1 MEKLARC
8 IASVVIAFGATAACA
23 AVPPPGGATPLARA
37 PDKTVVLT
45 FDDAVKSH
53 KAVVAPLLKKLGFG
67 ATFFI
72 THAWMDDTANFMSWD
87 DVAQLHRM
95 GFEIGNHS
103 WTHGDFNSAESDL
116 TLGTELE
123 MVEKELARVG
133 VPKPISFAWSGNQ
146 FGPEAVAQLQA
157 HGYLLARRGMQP
169 ELPYGSD
176 TVGLVLDVTKHHSL
190 MIPTTGDAY
199 PYWTFENFK
208 AVAAT
213 ARGGKIAVLQ
223 FHGVPD
229 RAHLWVQALPENF
242 RQYMLYLKRN
252 GYHVVALRDV
262 LKYYDVARLPDD
274 PTLRVRYP
282 NGVDPNMPAPKMR
295 DLMRALFEAAMQ
307 AAPNSNQKK

>member
-1 MEKLARC
+1 MEKLAC
-8 IASVVIAFGATAACA
+8 YIASVVIAFGATVACA
-23 AVPPPGGATPLARA
+23 AVPPPDGATPPARI

-45 FDDAVKSH
+45 FDDAVESH

-72 THAWMDDTANFMSWD
+72 THAWMDDTSNFMSWD

-103 WTHGDFNSAESDL
+103 WTHGEFNSAESAL

-157 HGYLLARRGMQP
+157 HGYPLARRGMQP

-176 TVGLVLDVTKHHSL
+176 TVGLPLDVTKHHPL
-190 MIPTTGDAY
+190 MIPTAGDAY

-229 RAHLWVQALPENF
+229 RAHPWVQTLPENF
-242 RQYMLYLKRN
+242 RQYMLYLKHN

-274 PTLRVRYP
+274 PMLRVRYP
-282 NGVDPNMPAPKMR
+282 NGVDPDMPAPK
-295 DLMRALFEAAMQ
+295 MRALFEAARK
-307 AAPNSNQKK
+307 AASNSNQNK

>member
-1 MEKLARC
+1 MEKLARH
-8 IASVVIAFGATAACA
+8 IAAVLIAFCATVAYA
-23 AVPPPGGATPLARA
+23 AVPRPGGTPPPGRV

-45 FDDAVKSH
+45 LDDAVKSH
-53 KAVVAPLLKKLGFG
+53 ITVAAPLLKKLGFG

-87 DVAQLHRM
+87 EVAQLHRM

-103 WTHGDFNSAESDL
+103 WTHGGFNSAESGVA
-116 TLGTELE
+116 LGTELE

-133 VPKPISFAWSGNQ
+133 VPKPISFAWCRNQ

-176 TVGLVLDVTKHHSL
+176 TVGLPLDVTTHHPL
-190 MIPTTGDAY
+190 LIPTTGDAY

-229 RAHLWVQALPENF
+229 RAHPWVQTPPENF
-242 RQYMLYLKRN
+242 RKYMLYLKHN
-252 GYHVVALRDV
+252 GYHVVALRDT
-262 LKYYDVARLPDD
+262 LKYYDVARLPED
-274 PTLRVRYP
+274 PMIRVRYP
-282 NGVDPNMPAPKMR
+282 NGADPDTPAPK
-295 DLMRALFEAAMQ
+295 MRALFEAAMS
-307 AAPNSNQKK
+307 ATPSSNQKK